1 MAEENRVRRHFWFS
15 GMVQGVGFRYRAY
28 HIAQSLDL
36 TGWVRN
42 AWDDRVEMEVEGSR
56 DAISSMLLKLSEQNF
71 ISIERIEEESIPLED
86 DGWFCIR

>member
-1 MAEENRVRRHFWFS
+1 MEKEKKVRRHYWFS
-15 GMVQGVGFRYRAY
+15 GMVQGVGFRYRAF

-42 AWDDRVEMEVEGSR
+42 AWDERVEMEVEGSR
-56 DAISSMLLKLSEQNF
+56 EAISKMLLMLSEQSF
-71 ISIERIEEESIPLED
+71 ISIEGIEEKTIPLED